1 MDVKNIETE
10 IIEKSRKFGS
20 RNKCTMFGV
29 NLGVELNQQLTDYA
43 TKNNVSKA
51 SVVKTLLIKFLK
63 EVNQW
68 NRWEHHQIE

>member
-1 MDVKNIETE
+1 MDTKNIETE
-10 IIEKSRKFGS
+10 ILQKSRKFGL

-43 TKNNVSKA
+43 SKNNVSKA
-51 SVVKTLLIKFLK
+51 SVIKTLLINFLN

>member
-1 MDVKNIETE
+1 MDTKNIETE
-10 IIEKSRKFGS
+10 ILQTSRKFGQ

-51 SVVKTLLIKFLK
+51 SVVKTLLIKFLS
-63 EVNQW
+63 EVNQ
-68 NRWEHHQIE
+68 

>member
-1 MDVKNIETE
+1 MDTKNIEAE
-10 IIEKSRKFGS
+10 ILQKSRKFGV

-51 SVVKTLLIKFLK
+51 SVVKTLLVKFLS
-63 EVNQW
+63 EVNQ
-68 NRWEHHQIE
+68 

>member
-1 MDVKNIETE
+1 
-10 IIEKSRKFGS
+10 
-20 RNKCTMFGV
+20 MFGV

-63 EVNQW
+63 EVNQ
-68 NRWEHHQIE
+68 